1 MPGTKESILKF
12 VVVITAVVTLLV
24 TTGAAVPGVDQ
35 ALPVLA
41 AQDTLALAI
50 CEGVVELFK
59 QHPGELWPGYDLAK
73 TPFIY
78 YMPGKWALLLNVTEP
93 VTAFERYP
101 EEWPRIG
108 TDALV
113 HIGPYENLDGQI
125 AFDVPVGDL
134 QVAAVPFEKDR
145 ATVERVAFVLHEN
158 FHQYQYQNFGEIP
171 WQREELYPIDDR
183 ENTALAFVEMRL
195 LMSAI
200 EAAKANDPARC
211 TERFKEFIAVRSD
224 RWNRSDPFVERFEQG
239 QELEEGTAKYVETKG
254 IDLFA
259 WLEYKSAVTP
269 DSASIVREI
278 PAVNVYD
285 YLLDEFR
292 RRMSGNSISPEDMPR
307 NRIYPVAC
315 AQALVLDFVGIE
327 WKTKAQQAGAQ
338 FTFAGLFEEYLEI
351 ERIEFP
357 ALLQEAK
364 DACGYGKVLAATDAL
379 LRDYQAGYAAELKAF
394 EEQGG
399 YRLEI
404 DMSAQNL
411 RRSRSSAARKW
422 LVDRGA
428 TELRNHF
435 DVYSL
440 ESATDET
447 FLLQVKDTGVLERNV
462 WAAKTKTVA
471 FFVEKEP
478 SVAVDGVELDI
489 KDGSAAFQTLEIT
502 GDNVKLDC
510 VRPGTIA
517 KTGKTI
523 VVTLTP
529 HK

>member
-1 MPGTKESILKF
+1 LRI
-12 VVVITAVVTLLV
+12 V
-24 TTGAAVPGVDQ
+24 AAVAALLILVVSAGVRAAPEE
-35 ALPVLA
+35 ALPALG

-59 QHPGELWPGYDLAK
+59 QHPGALWPGYDLAK

-78 YMPGKWALLLNVTEP
+78 YMPSKWALLLNVAEP
-93 VTAFERYP
+93 VAGFERYP
-101 EEWPRIG
+101 DKWPRIG
-108 TDALV
+108 TEALV
-113 HIGPYENLDGQI
+113 HIGSYEDLDGQI

-134 QVAAVPFEKDR
+134 QVAAVPFEEDR

-195 LMSAI
+195 LMGAI

-211 TERFKEFIAVRSD
+211 TARFKEFIAVRSD

-259 WLEYKSAVTP
+259 WLQYTSAVTP
-269 DSASIVREI
+269 DGASIVREI
-278 PAVNVYD
+278 PAVNKYEYV
-285 YLLDEFR
+285 LGEFR
-292 RRMSGNSISPEDMPR
+292 QRMTGNSVLPEDMPR
-307 NRIYPVAC
+307 NRIYAVAS

-327 WKTKAQQAGAQ
+327 WRTKAQQAGAQ
-338 FTFAGLFEEYLEI
+338 FTFAGLFEEYLEL

-357 ALLQEAK
+357 ALLQAAK

-379 LRDYQAGYAAELKAF
+379 LRDYKAGYTAELKAF
-394 EEQGG
+394 EEQDGC
-399 YRLEI
+399 RFEI
-404 DMSAQNL
+404 DMSARDL
-411 RRSRSSAARKW
+411 RRSRSSSARKW

-428 TELRNHF
+428 TELRSNF

-440 ESATDET
+440 ESAKDET
-447 FLLQVKDTGVLERNV
+447 FLLQVKDTGVLEQNG
-462 WAAKTKTVA
+462 WAAKTKKVA
-471 FFVEKEP
+471 FFVENAP
-478 SVAVDGVELDI
+478 SVIVDGVEVTA
-489 KDGSAAFQTLEIT
+489 KNAAMEFQTLEIA
-502 GDNVKLDC
+502 GENVKLEC
-510 VRPGTIA
+510 VRPGTIVKA
-517 KTGKTI
+517 DKKFVI
-523 VVTLTP
+523 TLTP
-529 HK
+529 QK